1 LGFGLVIAVGFAS
14 SASAATIEVETD
26 VDDFGTGATSGVCT
40 FREAVEAARTNDPF
54 GGCPS
59 GDAAKDTIHL
69 PGSVVLQR
77 VGNSGTNEDG
87 DIDFDG
93 GGNLLIQGTDQPVP
107 DYPNISASV
116 ALDDRLLDL
125 SGETVK
131 IEGVEL
137 LGGGEVPSGGAI
149 RATDGATL
157 TIAHTNIHD
166 NSANARGGA
175 VSCESGCETLHLE
188 SAFRI
193 TNNIVETS
201 NSTPA
206 LGGGIW
212 TDAPTVIHGQSD
224 GPISFTN
231 SAIQDNAVNALTA
244 GSAGGGIYAAG
255 DLRITDLVM
264 DQNRAEG
271 AAQGGAIAMSSD
283 DDNKLKMK
291 LTQVTLAEN
300 LAEGR
305 GGALDVAGTKNV
317 LSVKRSAIVDNTTEP
332 NEAFGI
338 ALGGGVYTQA
348 RKSTF
353 TESAVDGNE
362 AQATAGASGR
372 AGGIYLTS
380 EKSSKPSRLTLS
392 RTSVTNNSV
401 TQGIQP
407 AGGGIYAV
415 GAFVSVN
422 STISNNAVVP
432 VAGDGGGVYLQE
444 PTDTSG
450 SARIEFSTFL
460 GNSAGDAGDAI
471 FSALDEKATIRASQI
486 ANGADACAA
495 LDPPLKSKG
504 YNVQAVND
512 LDCGLGKPT
521 DASGVATFLTATSP
535 NGSAPVG
542 APTSFPGS
550 GIIPLTNAF
559 TNNTAPGLDRVP
571 TSKCKVNRKALKVDG
586 RGGPRP
592 AEDGC
597 DSGAIERAKCFT
609 QFLAG
614 PHSFVGRN
622 TDDVIQGSSVD
633 NDNVL
638 AQDGDDIIQTYGQ
651 EDRICAGKGDD
662 VIAPQTGD
670 DEIDGGKGRDQ
681 LNYNNNMG
689 SGLTVDMA
697 AGTVAASL
705 GNDDFIKVE
714 DFWGSEMDDE
724 IVGDDKAN
732 RLTGGGG
739 EDSLSGEGGTDVI
752 DARDG
757 EADTLI
763 DCGPGNNS
771 KEKAKIDEG
780 LDPEPISC

>member
-1 LGFGLVIAVGFAS
+1 MLCRGALALGMAIAVGFAPT
-14 SASAATIEVETD
+14 AHAATIEVETD
-26 VDDFGTGATSGVCT
+26 VDDFGTGATNGVCT
-40 FREAVEAARTNDPF
+40 LREAVEAARTNDPF

-59 GDAAKDTIHL
+59 GDASRDTIKL
-69 PGSVVLQR
+69 IGSAILQR

-87 DIDFDG
+87 DLDFDG
-93 GGNLLIQGTDQPVP
+93 GGNLLIQGDDQPDP
-107 DYPNISASV
+107 DYPNITASG
-116 ALDDRLLDL
+116 ALDDRLFDL

-137 LGGGEVPSGGAI
+137 IGGGEVQSGGAI
-149 RATDGATL
+149 RASDGATL
-157 TIAHTNIHD
+157 TIAHSSIHD
-166 NSANARGGA
+166 NSANARGGG

-193 TNNIVETS
+193 TDNSVDTS

-212 TDAPTVIHGQSD
+212 TDAPTVIHGTSD

-231 SAIQDNAVNALTA
+231 SAIQDNAVDALTA

-255 DLRITDLVM
+255 DLTVTGLVM

-271 AAQGGAIAMSSD
+271 AGQGGAIAMSSD
-283 DDNKLKMK
+283 DDKLKMK

-317 LSVKRSAIVDNTTEP
+317 LSVKRSAIIDNIAEP

-348 RKSTF
+348 KKSAF
-353 TESAVDGNE
+353 TESAVNGND
-362 AQATAGASGR
+362 ADASPGASGR
-372 AGGIYLTS
+372 GGGIYLTS
-380 EKSSKPSRLTLS
+380 EQANKPSKLTLS

-401 TQGIQP
+401 IHGIQP

-415 GAFVSVN
+415 GDFVSVN

-450 SARIEFSTFL
+450 SARIEFSTFV
-460 GNSAGDAGDAI
+460 NNAAGDAGDAV

-504 YNVQAVND
+504 FNVQQVND

-521 DASGVATFLTATSP
+521 DASGVATFLTATTP

-571 TSKCKVNRKALKVDG
+571 TSKCKVNGKPLKVDG

-638 AQDGDDIIQTYGQ
+638 AQDGDDIIQTYGE

-697 AGTVAASL
+697 AGTATASL
-705 GNDDFIKVE
+705 GNDTFIKVE
-714 DFWGSEMDDE
+714 DFWATEMDDE
-724 IVGDDKAN
+724 IS
-732 RLTGGGG
+732 R
-739 EDSLSGEGGTDVI
+739 
-752 DARDG
+752 
-757 EADTLI
+757 
-763 DCGPGNNS
+763 
-771 KEKAKIDEG
+771 
-780 LDPEPISC
+780 